1 MFLSVGEPERETPPH
16 ACAAPIGCGRATGGC
31 ACRGRAAET
40 APVRSGRVP
49 IAVRYTYSSGQ
60 CVDCSGSV
68 VFVNAV
74 EASHTARQMKL
85 WYGVTNLH
93 PQLTC

>member
-1 MFLSVGEPERETPPH
+1 MHVPPRSDVGVLLAVAR
-16 ACAAPIGCGRATGGC
+16 AAG
-31 ACRGRAAET
+31 AAET
-40 APVRSGRVP
+40 APVPFRNCVP
-49 IAVRYTYSSGQ
+49 CIFAL
-60 CVDCSGSV
+60 SGSV

-74 EASHTARQMKL
+74 EAGHTARQMKL

>member
-49 IAVRYTYSSGQ
+49 IAVRSIEWLYG
-60 CVDCSGSV
+60 G
-68 VFVNAV
+68 FIAV
-74 EASHTARQMKL
+74 PCEVRRL
-85 WYGVTNLH
+85 LGFGGV
-93 PQLTC
+93 C

>member
-1 MFLSVGEPERETPPH
+1 MCRPDRMW
-16 ACAAPIGCGRATGGC
+16 ACYWRLRVPRARGGDC
-31 ACRGRAAET
+31 ARSF
-40 APVRSGRVP
+40 RSGSNCSALYFYLYEQVP
-49 IAVRYTYSSGQ
+49 

-74 EASHTARQMKL
+74 EAGHTARQMKL